1 MDAYEYLPA
10 VTLCTMP
17 CEQLAG
23 PPGVFVVA
31 TSPLGMALTPT
42 IGALHSKKSN
52 QETRYK
58 AVRPSLTGGRL
69 QESSVRQSAETQCQV
84 GASMSQR

>member
-31 TSPLGMALTPT
+31 TSPLGMALMPT

-58 AVRPSLTGGRL
+58 AVRTKSHWWSLAGLKCTPKCRDTVPSWR
-69 QESSVRQSAETQCQV
+69 
-84 GASMSQR
+84 